1 MTILEYK
8 VEFIV
13 ILKTR
18 VKLYD
23 EGMIDVNKH
32 VSLNFHMV
40 LLFFLLNFFLFED
53 LHSMELSCVNVLYK
67 EDFSVG
73 TFSYD

>member
-1 MTILEYK
+1 MTILKHK
-8 VEFIV
+8 VEFLV

-23 EGMIDVNKH
+23 EGMIDVYKH

-40 LLFFLLNFFLFED
+40 LLFFLLNFLFLQD

-73 TFSYD
+73 AFSYD